1 MCHPSSQP
9 MPMINLLFKVIFIA
23 ETRNGTRS
31 YLITI
36 CRKSY
41 STHWSW
47 QIKFSCPSLV
57 RYYLRRPLLKYGWLC
72 ERGDV
77 LIRRLSL
84 TCRLHGRKRSTKEV
98 KVQINYV
105 LKAVRRNLR
114 EVGRALSSVLVWGHT
129 GPFLKHFQWVLICLL
144 FSLDF
149 QQML

>member
-1 MCHPSSQP
+1 
-9 MPMINLLFKVIFIA
+9 MPMINSLFMVIFTA

-36 CRKSY
+36 CRKSH

-47 QIKFSCPSLV
+47 QIKFFCPSLV
-57 RYYLRRPLLKYGWLC
+57 RYYLRRTLLKYCCLC
-72 ERGDV
+72 ERGD
-77 LIRRLSL
+77 LLTHRFSL
-84 TCRLHGRKRSTKEV
+84 TSSLHGRKRSTKGV

-105 LKAVRRNLR
+105 LKAVGRNLR
-114 EVGRALSSVLVWGHT
+114 DVVGALSNVLVWGHT
-129 GPFLKHFQWVLICLL
+129 GPFLKHSQWVLIYLL